1 MKRGLF
7 FRLLKDHSKGQAL
20 KIFAAAIASGFMQ
33 SLTILVVSFALDDI
47 KAGDVSIRYFLLF
60 LLSVGAYFVCYRYAV
75 GHSTTVAL
83 RVVSSLQMQLTN
95 ALKKLPLRNFE
106 QLDEGQV
113 YNEIIGNKDIIVEA
127 ARFVVMAVSGSS
139 LMVVAF
145 AFSLYLSVSGFL
157 VILLTLVFG
166 ILFLSL
172 VQVDVMRLQQ
182 KAQSLDER
190 FIRCLK
196 DVIFGFTELKMN
208 KAKQDELFEVE
219 VVSRA
224 AECTKIK
231 QQSEQSLVRG
241 LAFFSSFVFFP
252 VAAIVFILPGFIELS
267 FEDTVKLIGI
277 TLFSLGPLSSI
288 VMALPVLSKAEM
300 MLINVK
306 KFQETLE
313 QMGETLSSDPVVPLD
328 FQRLELRNCKFH
340 YKSEDGLPQFSL
352 DIDQFHLDKNEIV
365 FLTGGNGSGKTS
377 LMKVLAGLYPPDSG
391 EITIDNR
398 SIDDVGLANYRSS
411 FSMVLM
417 NFHLFEKLYG
427 VVPVDTAYCQELL
440 KDMLLDDKISLVD
453 GCRFSSTE
461 VSSGQRKRLAVV
473 AACLEKKDILL
484 FDEVAADFDPIFRKF
499 FYEEFIPK
507 LRQSGKTILAIS
519 HDDRYYH
526 IADRVVTMRYGEID
540 STIMS

>member
-1 MKRGLF
+1 
-7 FRLLKDHSKGQAL
+7 
-20 KIFAAAIASGFMQ
+20 
-33 SLTILVVSFALDDI
+33 
-47 KAGDVSIRYFLLF
+47 
-60 LLSVGAYFVCYRYAV
+60 
-75 GHSTTVAL
+75 
-83 RVVSSLQMQLTN
+83 
-95 ALKKLPLRNFE
+95 
-106 QLDEGQV
+106 
-113 YNEIIGNKDIIVEA
+113 DIIVEA